1 MHSLLERIKAG
12 TLWDFHG
19 GIHPADNKLQSSQS
33 PVVDAGLPPRLIIP
47 LRQHAG
53 PAGDLLVQV
62 GDKVKKGQPLTRYAK
77 GRVVPVHASTS
88 GTITEIGNHTVAHP
102 SGLGDLCVILTP
114 DGEDEWGERNGK
126 ADYWNL
132 ERGELLERIQQAG
145 VAGLGGAVFP
155 THSKLDGRGQLTE
168 ILIVNGLECEP
179 YITTDDRLMQQYAD
193 EIMDGIRVLKHLLK
207 PKLTLIGVEDNKPE
221 AIEQLT
227 RHATDEDVL
236 VKTVPTKYPSGGAK
250 QTIELLTGRQVPKGG
265 RAVDIGIMV
274 LNVATVFA
282 IKRAIIDGEP
292 LIERI
297 VTLTGDSFKK
307 PGNAWVRLGTPV
319 RWLLQRFELQPE
331 AEQRVIMGGP
341 MMGFTLPHAMVPV
354 VKATNCLLAPTQAE
368 LPAPGPEQPCI
379 RCSACAD
386 ACPATL
392 LPQELYWYSRA
403 KEYDKAEKLNLMDC
417 IECGACAWVCPSEIP
432 LVQYYKIAK
441 DDIREARA
449 EAEKAERAKQRFEA
463 KQARFEREKAA
474 REARHAEAAAQRR
487 QTMTAAGGE
496 DPVAAALA
504 RIKAK
509 QDAPITAIAA
519 TAEGLPDNSAVIAA
533 REARK
538 REAEARRAAKQ
549 AESANSD
556 TAAAAPQ
563 SAEAI
568 DPASDPKKAAIAAAL
583 ARAKAK
589 KAAQAGDSAEPV
601 AAETAA
607 APAVVDADQQKAE
620 VDPKK
625 AAIAAAIARAKAKKA
640 EASGEPVS
648 AANGTA
654 AEVNTQNDAP
664 VDPKK
669 AAIAAAIARAKAKKL
684 AQQSD
689 SAEGDLTANA
699 DTSETAAT
707 QSDAPSAASEAIDP
721 KKAAIAAAIARAKA
735 KKLAQQGESAGAE
748 DAQSEPAASA
758 QTCDVALA
766 KSEVTTSHS
775 DTAASEAV
783 DPKKAAIAAAIA
795 RAKAKK
801 LAQQGESAGAE
812 GAQSEPAARV
822 ETRDV
827 AVAKSEVTTS
837 QSDTAASEAVDPKKA
852 AIAAA
857 IARAKAK
864 KLAQQSAN
872 TSAEVENAD
881 AEVESAATQVD
892 RAGTEG
898 ERAPAEPMQSDAAS
912 SEQPL
917 AVTAAPEASAP
928 AADAPVDPKK
938 AAIAAAVARAK
949 AKKLA
954 AEAARAAETAA
965 EDAPSADRTI
975 TR

>member
-307 PGNAWVRLGTPV
+307 LGNAWVRLGTPV

-509 QDAPITAIAA
+509 QDAPITAITA

-538 REAEARRAAKQ
+538 REAEARRAAKL
-549 AESANSD
+549 AESANSE
-556 TAAAAPQ
+556 TAAAAQP
-563 SAEAI
+563 AEAA

-589 KAAQAGDSAEPV
+589 KAAQAGDIAEPV
-601 AAETAA
+601 TAEAIA
-607 APAVVDADQQKAE
+607 APVVDADQQKAE

-648 AANGTA
+648 AANSAT
-654 AEVNTQNDAP
+654 TDA
-664 VDPKK
+664 D
-669 AAIAAAIARAKAKKL
+669 
-684 AQQSD
+684 
-689 SAEGDLTANA
+689 
-699 DTSETAAT
+699 T
-707 QSDAPSAASEAIDP
+707 QSDTPADP

-735 KKLAQQGESAGAE
+735 KKLAQQGDSAEGDLTANAGISESAAT
-748 DAQSEPAASA
+748 QSTAPSA
-758 QTCDVALA
+758 V
-766 KSEVTTSHS
+766 
-775 DTAASEAV
+775 SEAV

-812 GAQSEPAARV
+812 GAQSEPAASA
-822 ETRDV
+822 ETRDMT
-827 AVAKSEVTTS
+827 VAKSEVTTS
-837 QSDTAASEAVDPKKA
+837 QSDTAASEVVDPKKA

-864 KLAQQSAN
+864 KLAQQNAS
-872 TSAEVENAD
+872 TSAEVE
-881 AEVESAATQVD
+881 S
-892 RAGTEG
+892 AGTES

-965 EDAPSADRTI
+965 EDAPSADRTT

>member
-441 DDIREARA
+441 DDIREACA

-538 REAEARRAAKQ
+538 REAEARRAAKL
-549 AESANSD
+549 AENANSD
-556 TAAAAPQ
+556 TAAAPQ
-563 SAEAI
+563 STEAV

-601 AAETAA
+601 TAEAVA
-607 APAVVDADQQKAE
+607 APAVDADQQKAE

-640 EASGEPVS
+640 EANGEPVS

-654 AEVNTQNDAP
+654 AEADIQSDAP

-669 AAIAAAIARAKAKKL
+669 AAIAAAIARAKAKKA
-684 AQQSD
+684 AQQGD
-689 SAEGDLTANA
+689 SAEGELTATA
-699 DTSETAAT
+699 GTSETAAT
-707 QSDAPSAASEAIDP
+707 QNDAPSAVSEAVDP

-758 QTCDVALA
+758 QTRD
-766 KSEVTTSHS
+766 
-775 DTAASEAV
+775 DT
-783 DPKKAAIAAAIA
+783 
-795 RAKAKK
+795 
-801 LAQQGESAGAE
+801 
-812 GAQSEPAARV
+812 
-822 ETRDV
+822 
-827 AVAKSEVTTS
+827 VAKSEVTTS
-837 QSDTAASEAVDPKKA
+837 QSDTAASEEVDPKKA

-864 KLAQQSAN
+864 KLAQQSAS
-872 TSAEVENAD
+872 TSAEVE
-881 AEVESAATQVD
+881 SAGTQVD
-892 RAGTEG
+892 RAGTGG
-898 ERAPAEPMQSDAAS
+898 ERAPAEPMQTDAAS
-912 SEQPL
+912 SAQPL

-954 AEAARAAETAA
+954 AEAARAAESAA
-965 EDAPSADRTI
+965 EDAPSADRTT

>member
-1 MHSLLERIKAG
+1 MQSLLERIKAG
-12 TLWDFHG
+12 NIWDFHG

-33 PVVDAGLPPRLIIP
+33 PVEQAGLPPRLIIP
-47 LRQHAG
+47 VRQHAG
-53 PAGDLLVQV
+53 AAGDLLVQV
-62 GDKVKKGQPLTRYAK
+62 GDKVKKGQPLTRYAR

-88 GTITEIGNHTVAHP
+88 GTITEIANHTVAHP
-102 SGLGDLCVILTP
+102 SGLDDLCVILTP
-114 DGEDEWGERNGK
+114 DGEDEWGELDGK
-126 ADYWNL
+126 PDYWNL

-145 VAGLGGAVFP
+145 IAGLGGAVFP

-221 AIEQLT
+221 AITQLT

-331 AEQRVIMGGP
+331 ADQRVIMGGP

-368 LPAPGPEQPCI
+368 LPAPGPEQACI

-386 ACPATL
+386 ACPASL
-392 LPQELYWYSRA
+392 LPQELYWYSKA

-487 QTMTAAGGE
+487 QAMTAAGGE

-519 TAEGLPDNSAVIAA
+519 TGEGVPDNSAVIAA

-538 REAEARRAAKQ
+538 REAEARRAAKL
-549 AESANSD
+549 AESANSE
-556 TAAAAPQ
+556 TAAAPQ
-563 SAEAI
+563 SAEAV
-568 DPASDPKKAAIAAAL
+568 DPSSDPKKAAIAAAL

-589 KAAQAGDSAEPV
+589 KAAQAGD
-601 AAETAA
+601 
-607 APAVVDADQQKAE
+607 APAADSVAESQPAADADPKKAE
-620 VDPKK
+620 SDPKK

-648 AANGTA
+648 A
-654 AEVNTQNDAP
+654 DHS
-664 VDPKK
+664 
-669 AAIAAAIARAKAKKL
+669 AAADA
-684 AQQSD
+684 
-689 SAEGDLTANA
+689 G
-699 DTSETAAT
+699 T
-707 QSDAPSAASEAIDP
+707 QGDAPS
-721 KKAAIAAAIARAKA
+721 
-735 KKLAQQGESAGAE
+735 
-748 DAQSEPAASA
+748 
-758 QTCDVALA
+758 
-766 KSEVTTSHS
+766 
-775 DTAASEAV
+775 AASEAV

-801 LAQQGESAGAE
+801 AAQQGDSAE
-812 GAQSEPAARV
+812 GDVTATEGTSETAA
-822 ETRDV
+822 T
-827 AVAKSEVTTS
+827 
-837 QSDTAASEAVDPKKA
+837 QSDAPSAISEAVDPKKA

-864 KLAQQSAN
+864 KAAQQGD
-872 TSAEVENAD
+872 SAEGSLTATAGTNET
-881 AEVESAATQVD
+881 AATQSDEPSAVNEAVD
-892 RAGTEG
+892 PKKAAIAAAIARAKAKKAAQQAAEQG
-898 ERAPAEPMQSDAAS
+898 EPMQAAEGARG
-912 SEQPL
+912 EQAL
-917 AVTAAPEASAP
+917 AEPAVAEAS
-928 AADAPVDPKK
+928 VDPKK

-954 AEAARAAETAA
+954 AEAARASGATPDEGSSSDAE
-965 EDAPSADRTI
+965 PR
-975 TR
+975 

>member
-33 PVVDAGLPPRLIIP
+33 PVVNAGLPPRLIIP

-77 GRVVPVHASTS
+77 GRTVPVHASTS

-102 SGLGDLCVILTP
+102 SGLDDLCVILTP
-114 DGEDEWGERNGK
+114 DGEDAWGERNGK

-179 YITTDDRLMQQYAD
+179 YISTDDRLMQQYAD

-221 AIEQLT
+221 SIEQLT

-368 LPAPGPEQPCI
+368 LPAPGPEQACI

-519 TAEGLPDNSAVIAA
+519 SAEGLPDNSAVIAA

-538 REAEARRAAKQ
+538 REAEARRAAKL
-549 AESANSD
+549 AESANSE
-556 TAAAAPQ
+556 TAATAPQ
-563 SAEAI
+563 PAEAV
-568 DPASDPKKAAIAAAL
+568 DPANDPKKAAIAAAL

-589 KAAQAGDSAEPV
+589 KAAQAGDSAEPA
-601 AAETAA
+601 AAETLA
-607 APAVVDADQQKAE
+607 APAVDADQQKAE
-620 VDPKK
+620 VEPKK

-648 AANGTA
+648 AANGA
-654 AEVNTQNDAP
+654 VADAGTQGDAP
-664 VDPKK
+664 SAASEAVDPKK
-669 AAIAAAIARAKAKKL
+669 AAIAAAIARAKAKKA
-684 AQQSD
+684 AQQGD
-689 SAEGDLTANA
+689 SAEGDLTATA
-699 DTSETAAT
+699 GTSESAAT
-707 QSDAPSAASEAIDP
+707 QSTAPS
-721 KKAAIAAAIARAKA
+721 
-735 KKLAQQGESAGAE
+735 
-748 DAQSEPAASA
+748 
-758 QTCDVALA
+758 
-766 KSEVTTSHS
+766 
-775 DTAASEAV
+775 AASEAV

-801 LAQQGESAGAE
+801 LAQQGES
-812 GAQSEPAARV
+812 
-822 ETRDV
+822 
-827 AVAKSEVTTS
+827 
-837 QSDTAASEAVDPKKA
+837 
-852 AIAAA
+852 
-857 IARAKAK
+857 
-864 KLAQQSAN
+864 
-872 TSAEVENAD
+872 TSAEPEQ
-881 AEVESAATQVD
+881 T
-892 RAGTEG
+892 
-898 ERAPAEPMQSDAAS
+898 DAAS

-917 AVTAAPEASAP
+917 AVAEAPEASAP

-954 AEAARAAETAA
+954 AEAAETAA
-965 EDAPSADRTI
+965 EDAPSADRTT

>member
-88 GTITEIGNHTVAHP
+88 GTITEIGNHTIAHP

-221 AIEQLT
+221 AITELT

-509 QDAPITAIAA
+509 QDAPITAITA

-538 REAEARRAAKQ
+538 REAEARRAAKL
-549 AESANSD
+549 AESANSE
-556 TAAAAPQ
+556 TAAVPQ
-563 SAEAI
+563 SAEAA

-589 KAAQAGDSAEPV
+589 KAAQAGDAPATDS
-601 AAETAA
+601 AAESQPAA
-607 APAVVDADQQKAE
+607 DA
-620 VDPKK
+620 DPKK

-640 EASGEPVS
+640 EANGEPVS
-648 AANGTA
+648 ADHSAAADAGT
-654 AEVNTQNDAP
+654 QGDAP
-664 VDPKK
+664 SAASEAVDPKK
-669 AAIAAAIARAKAKKL
+669 AAIAAAIARAKAKKA
-684 AQQSD
+684 AQQGG
-689 SAEGDLTANA
+689 SAEGSLTANA
-699 DTSETAAT
+699 GTSESAAT
-707 QSDAPSAASEAIDP
+707 QSDAPSVASEAVDP

-758 QTCDVALA
+758 QT
-766 KSEVTTSHS
+766 
-775 DTAASEAV
+775 
-783 DPKKAAIAAAIA
+783 
-795 RAKAKK
+795 
-801 LAQQGESAGAE
+801 
-812 GAQSEPAARV
+812 
-822 ETRDV
+822 RDMT
-827 AVAKSEVTTS
+827 VAKSEVTTS

-864 KLAQQSAN
+864 KLAQQSAS
-872 TSAEVENAD
+872 TSAEVESSS
-881 AEVESAATQVD
+881 AEVGSAGTQVES
-892 RAGTEG
+892 AGTEG

-954 AEAARAAETAA
+954 AEAARAAGTAA
-965 EDAPSADRTI
+965 EDAPSADRTT

>member
-77 GRVVPVHASTS
+77 GRIVPVHASTS

-126 ADYWNL
+126 PDYWNL

-193 EIMDGIRVLKHLLK
+193 EIIDGIRVLKHLLK

-227 RHATDEDVL
+227 HHATDEDVL

-487 QTMTAAGGE
+487 QTMTTAGGE

-538 REAEARRAAKQ
+538 REAEARRAAKL

-563 SAEAI
+563 STEAV

-601 AAETAA
+601 TAEAVA
-607 APAVVDADQQKAE
+607 APAVDADQQKAE

-640 EASGEPVS
+640 EANGEPVS
-648 AANGTA
+648 ADNS
-654 AEVNTQNDAP
+654 
-664 VDPKK
+664 
-669 AAIAAAIARAKAKKL
+669 AAADA
-684 AQQSD
+684 
-689 SAEGDLTANA
+689 G
-699 DTSETAAT
+699 T
-707 QSDAPSAASEAIDP
+707 QSDAPSA
-721 KKAAIAAAIARAKA
+721 
-735 KKLAQQGESAGAE
+735 
-748 DAQSEPAASA
+748 
-758 QTCDVALA
+758 V
-766 KSEVTTSHS
+766 
-775 DTAASEAV
+775 SEAV

-801 LAQQGESAGAE
+801 LAQQGASTSAEVENAGAE
-812 GAQSEPAARV
+812 GAQSEPAASAQ
-822 ETRDV
+822 TRDV

-837 QSDTAASEAVDPKKA
+837 QSDTAASEEVDPKKA

-864 KLAQQSAN
+864 KLAQQGERIS
-872 TSAEVENAD
+872 

-892 RAGTEG
+892 RAGAEG

-954 AEAARAAETAA
+954 AEAARAAEIAA
-965 EDAPSADRTI
+965 EDAPSADRTT

>member
-33 PVVDAGLPPRLIIP
+33 PVEQAGLPPRLIIP
-47 LRQHAG
+47 VRQHAG
-53 PAGDLLVQV
+53 AAGDLLVQV
-62 GDKVKKGQPLTRYAK
+62 GDKVKKGQPLTRYAR

-88 GTITEIGNHTVAHP
+88 GTITEIANHTVAHP
-102 SGLGDLCVILTP
+102 SGLDDLCVILTP
-114 DGEDEWGERNGK
+114 DGEDEWGELDGK
-126 ADYWNL
+126 PDYWNL

-145 VAGLGGAVFP
+145 IAGLGGAVFP

-221 AIEQLT
+221 AITELT
-227 RHATDEDVL
+227 RHATDPDVL
-236 VKTVPTKYPSGGAK
+236 VKTVLTKYPSGGAK

-331 AEQRVIMGGP
+331 ADQRVIMGGP

-368 LPAPGPEQPCI
+368 LPAPGPEQACI

-386 ACPATL
+386 ACPASL
-392 LPQELYWYSRA
+392 LPQELYWYSKA

-487 QTMTAAGGE
+487 QAMTAAGGE

-519 TAEGLPDNSAVIAA
+519 TAEGVPDNSAVIAA

-538 REAEARRAAKQ
+538 REAEARRAAKL
-549 AESANSD
+549 AESANSE
-556 TAAAAPQ
+556 TAAAPQ
-563 SAEAI
+563 SAETV

-589 KAAQAGDSAEPV
+589 KAAQAGDAPATDSAAESQPV
-601 AAETAA
+601 AEA
-607 APAVVDADQQKAE
+607 
-620 VDPKK
+620 DPKK

-648 AANGTA
+648 ADNSAAADAGT
-654 AEVNTQNDAP
+654 QGDAP

-669 AAIAAAIARAKAKKL
+669 AAIAAAIARAKAKKA
-684 AQQSD
+684 AQQGD
-689 SAEGDLTANA
+689 SAEGDLTATA
-699 DTSETAAT
+699 GTSETAAT
-707 QSDAPSAASEAIDP
+707 QSDEPS
-721 KKAAIAAAIARAKA
+721 
-735 KKLAQQGESAGAE
+735 
-748 DAQSEPAASA
+748 
-758 QTCDVALA
+758 
-766 KSEVTTSHS
+766 
-775 DTAASEAV
+775 AASEAV

-801 LAQQGESAGAE
+801 AAQQGDSAEDALT
-812 GAQSEPAARV
+812 ATAA
-822 ETRDV
+822 T
-827 AVAKSEVTTS
+827 
-837 QSDTAASEAVDPKKA
+837 QSDAPSAISEAVDPKKA

-864 KLAQQSAN
+864 KVAQQA
-872 TSAEVENAD
+872 AE
-881 AEVESAATQVD
+881 Q
-892 RAGTEG
+892 G
-898 ERAPAEPMQSDAAS
+898 EPMQAAEGARGEQALAEPV
-912 SEQPL
+912 SE
-917 AVTAAPEASAP
+917 AVAEP
-928 AADAPVDPKK
+928 AVAEVSVDPKK

-954 AEAARAAETAA
+954 ADAARASGATPDEGSSSDAE
-965 EDAPSADRTI
+965 PR
-975 TR
+975 

>member
-126 ADYWNL
+126 PDYWNL

-538 REAEARRAAKQ
+538 REAEARRAAKL
-549 AESANSD
+549 AESANSE
-556 TAAAAPQ
+556 TAAALQ
-563 SAEAI
+563 STEAV

-589 KAAQAGDSAEPV
+589 KAAQAGESAEPV
-601 AAETAA
+601 TAEAVA
-607 APAVVDADQQKAE
+607 APAVDADQQKAE

-640 EASGEPVS
+640 EASGEPTS

-654 AEVNTQNDAP
+654 AEINTQNDAP

-669 AAIAAAIARAKAKKL
+669 AAIAAAIARAKAKKA
-684 AQQSD
+684 AQQGD

-699 DTSETAAT
+699 GTSDTAAT
-707 QSDAPSAASEAIDP
+707 QSDAQSAI
-721 KKAAIAAAIARAKA
+721 
-735 KKLAQQGESAGAE
+735 
-748 DAQSEPAASA
+748 
-758 QTCDVALA
+758 
-766 KSEVTTSHS
+766 
-775 DTAASEAV
+775 SEAV

-812 GAQSEPAARV
+812 GAQSEPATSAQ
-822 ETRDV
+822 TRDV

-864 KLAQQSAN
+864 KLAQQSA
-872 TSAEVENAD
+872 SSS

-892 RAGTEG
+892 RAETEG

-954 AEAARAAETAA
+954 AEAARAAGTAA
-965 EDAPSADRTI
+965 EDAPSADRTT

>member
-33 PVVDAGLPPRLIIP
+33 PVVDAGLPPHLIIP

-77 GRVVPVHASTS
+77 GRTVPVHASTS
-88 GTITEIGNHTVAHP
+88 GTITDIGNHTVAHP

-114 DGEDEWGERNGK
+114 DGKDEWGERNGK

-179 YITTDDRLMQQYAD
+179 YITTDDRLMQQYAG

-487 QTMTAAGGE
+487 QTMTATGGE

-519 TAEGLPDNSAVIAA
+519 TAEGVPDNSAVIAA

-538 REAEARRAAKQ
+538 REAETRRAAKL

-563 SAEAI
+563 SAEAV

-589 KAAQAGDSAEPV
+589 KAAQAGDSAE
-601 AAETAA
+601 AA
-607 APAVVDADQQKAE
+607 AAAAAAAAVDADQQKAE
-620 VDPKK
+620 VDPKKAAIATAIARAKAKKAGASGEPVSATNSAATDADTQSDAPADPKK

-640 EASGEPVS
+640 
-648 AANGTA
+648 
-654 AEVNTQNDAP
+654 
-664 VDPKK
+664 
-669 AAIAAAIARAKAKKL
+669 
-684 AQQSD
+684 AQQGD
-689 SAEGDLTANA
+689 SADGVLTATA
-699 DTSETAAT
+699 GTSETPAT
-707 QSDAPSAASEAIDP
+707 QSDAPS
-721 KKAAIAAAIARAKA
+721 
-735 KKLAQQGESAGAE
+735 
-748 DAQSEPAASA
+748 
-758 QTCDVALA
+758 
-766 KSEVTTSHS
+766 
-775 DTAASEAV
+775 AASEAV

-812 GAQSEPAARV
+812 GAQSEPAASA
-822 ETRDV
+822 ETRDMT
-827 AVAKSEVTTS
+827 VAKSEVTTS
-837 QSDTAASEAVDPKKA
+837 QSDTAESEAVDPKKA

-864 KLAQQSAN
+864 KLAQQSAS
-872 TSAEVENAD
+872 TSAEVASTS

-898 ERAPAEPMQSDAAS
+898 GRAPAEPMQSDAAS

-917 AVTAAPEASAP
+917 AVTAAPEAIAP

-965 EDAPSADRTI
+965 EDAPSADRTT

>member
-496 DPVAAALA
+496 DPVAAALT

-509 QDAPITAIAA
+509 QDAPITAITA

-538 REAEARRAAKQ
+538 REAEARRAAKL
-549 AESANSD
+549 AESANSE

-563 SAEAI
+563 STEVVE
-568 DPASDPKKAAIAAAL
+568 PASDPKKAAIAAAL

-601 AAETAA
+601 TAEVIA
-607 APAVVDADQQKAE
+607 APVADA
-620 VDPKK
+620 DPKK

-648 AANGTA
+648 AANSVTAEAGT
-654 AEVNTQNDAP
+654 QGDAP
-664 VDPKK
+664 SPASEAVDPKK
-669 AAIAAAIARAKAKKL
+669 AAIAAAIARAKAKKA

-699 DTSETAAT
+699 GTSESAST
-707 QSDAPSAASEAIDP
+707 QSDAPSA
-721 KKAAIAAAIARAKA
+721 
-735 KKLAQQGESAGAE
+735 
-748 DAQSEPAASA
+748 
-758 QTCDVALA
+758 V
-766 KSEVTTSHS
+766 
-775 DTAASEAV
+775 SEAV

-812 GAQSEPAARV
+812 GAQSEQAASAQ
-822 ETRDV
+822 TRDV
-827 AVAKSEVTTS
+827 AVAKGEVTTS
-837 QSDTAASEAVDPKKA
+837 HSDTAASEAVDPKKA

-864 KLAQQSAN
+864 KLAQQSERI
-872 TSAEVENAD
+872 S
-881 AEVESAATQVD
+881 AEVESAGA
-892 RAGTEG
+892 EG

-954 AEAARAAETAA
+954 TEAARAAETAA
-965 EDAPSADRTI
+965 EDAPSADRTT

>member
-126 ADYWNL
+126 PDYWNL

-193 EIMDGIRVLKHLLK
+193 EIMDGISVLKHLLK

-538 REAEARRAAKQ
+538 REAEARRAAKL

-556 TAAAAPQ
+556 TSAAAPQ
-563 SAEAI
+563 STEAV

-601 AAETAA
+601 TAEAVA
-607 APAVVDADQQKAE
+607 APAVDADQQKAE

-669 AAIAAAIARAKAKKL
+669 AAIAAAIARAKAKKA
-684 AQQSD
+684 AQQGG

-699 DTSETAAT
+699 GTSESAAT
-707 QSDAPSAASEAIDP
+707 QSDAPSAASEAVDP

-758 QTCDVALA
+758 QT
-766 KSEVTTSHS
+766 
-775 DTAASEAV
+775 
-783 DPKKAAIAAAIA
+783 
-795 RAKAKK
+795 
-801 LAQQGESAGAE
+801 
-812 GAQSEPAARV
+812 
-822 ETRDV
+822 RDL

-864 KLAQQSAN
+864 KLAQQSA
-872 TSAEVENAD
+872 SSS
-881 AEVESAATQVD
+881 AEVESAGTQVD
-892 RAGTEG
+892 RAETEG

-912 SEQPL
+912 REQPL

-965 EDAPSADRTI
+965 EDAPSADRTT

>member
-126 ADYWNL
+126 PDYWNL

-221 AIEQLT
+221 AITELT

-509 QDAPITAIAA
+509 QDAPITAITA

-538 REAEARRAAKQ
+538 REAEARRAAKL
-549 AESANSD
+549 AESANSE
-556 TAAAAPQ
+556 TAAVPQ
-563 SAEAI
+563 SAEAA

-589 KAAQAGDSAEPV
+589 KAAQAGESAEPV
-601 AAETAA
+601 TAEAVA
-607 APAVVDADQQKAE
+607 APAVDADQQKAE

-648 AANGTA
+648 AANSA
-654 AEVNTQNDAP
+654 AVEADTPSDAP

-669 AAIAAAIARAKAKKL
+669 AAIAAAIARAKAKKA
-684 AQQSD
+684 AQQGG
-689 SAEGDLTANA
+689 SAEADLTANA
-699 DTSETAAT
+699 GTSESAAT
-707 QSDAPSAASEAIDP
+707 QSDAPSVASEAVDP

-758 QTCDVALA
+758 QT
-766 KSEVTTSHS
+766 
-775 DTAASEAV
+775 
-783 DPKKAAIAAAIA
+783 
-795 RAKAKK
+795 
-801 LAQQGESAGAE
+801 
-812 GAQSEPAARV
+812 
-822 ETRDV
+822 RDMT
-827 AVAKSEVTTS
+827 VAKSEVTTS

-864 KLAQQSAN
+864 KLAQQSAS
-872 TSAEVENAD
+872 TSAEVASSS
-881 AEVESAATQVD
+881 AEVGSAGTQVD
-892 RAGTEG
+892 RAETEG

-954 AEAARAAETAA
+954 AEAARAAGTAA
-965 EDAPSADRTI
+965 EDAPSADRTT

>member
-1 MHSLLERIKAG
+1 MHSLLERIKTG

-221 AIEQLT
+221 AITELT

-297 VTLTGDSFKK
+297 VTLTGDSFKQ

-509 QDAPITAIAA
+509 QDAPIPAITA

-538 REAEARRAAKQ
+538 REAEARRAAKL

-563 SAEAI
+563 SAEAV

-589 KAAQAGDSAEPV
+589 KAAQAGDSAEPA
-601 AAETAA
+601 AAEAVA
-607 APAVVDADQQKAE
+607 APAVDADQQKAE

-640 EASGEPVS
+640 EANGEPVS

-654 AEVNTQNDAP
+654 AEADIQSDAP

-669 AAIAAAIARAKAKKL
+669 AAIAAAIARAKAKKA
-684 AQQSD
+684 AQQGD

-699 DTSETAAT
+699 GTSEAVAT
-707 QSDAPSAASEAIDP
+707 E
-721 KKAAIAAAIARAKA
+721 
-735 KKLAQQGESAGAE
+735 
-748 DAQSEPAASA
+748 
-758 QTCDVALA
+758 
-766 KSEVTTSHS
+766 
-775 DTAASEAV
+775 SEAV

-801 LAQQGESAGAE
+801 LAQQGESASAE
-812 GAQSEPAARV
+812 GAQSEPAASAQA
-822 ETRDV
+822 RDV

-864 KLAQQSAN
+864 KLAQQSASS
-872 TSAEVENAD
+872 SAEVASTS

-898 ERAPAEPMQSDAAS
+898 ERAPAEPMQTDAAS

-965 EDAPSADRTI
+965 EDAPSADRTT

>member
-509 QDAPITAIAA
+509 QDAPITAITA
-519 TAEGLPDNSAVIAA
+519 TAEGVPDNSAVIAA

-538 REAEARRAAKQ
+538 REAEARRAAKL

-556 TAAAAPQ
+556 TAAAAVQP
-563 SAEAI
+563 AEAV

-589 KAAQAGDSAEPV
+589 KAAQAGDSAEPA
-601 AAETAA
+601 AAEATA
-607 APAVVDADQQKAE
+607 APAVDADQQKTE

-648 AANGTA
+648 TANSAVADADIQSDAPADPKKAAITA
-654 AEVNTQNDAP
+654 AIARAKAKKAESSGEPVSADNSAAAEAGTQSDAP

-684 AQQSD
+684 AQQ
-689 SAEGDLTANA
+689 
-699 DTSETAAT
+699 
-707 QSDAPSAASEAIDP
+707 
-721 KKAAIAAAIARAKA
+721 
-735 KKLAQQGESAGAE
+735 GESSGAE
-748 DAQSEPAASA
+748 DAESEPAASA
-758 QTCDVALA
+758 ETRDVALA
-766 KSEVTTSHS
+766 KSEVTTSQS
-775 DTAASEAV
+775 DTAV
-783 DPKKAAIAAAIA
+783 
-795 RAKAKK
+795 
-801 LAQQGESAGAE
+801 
-812 GAQSEPAARV
+812 
-822 ETRDV
+822 
-827 AVAKSEVTTS
+827 
-837 QSDTAASEAVDPKKA
+837 AASEAVDPKKA

-864 KLAQQSAN
+864 KLAQQSAS
-872 TSAEVENAD
+872 TSAEVASSS
-881 AEVESAATQVD
+881 AEVGSAGTKVD
-892 RAGTEG
+892 RAGAEG
-898 ERAPAEPMQSDAAS
+898 ERAPAESMQTAAAS

-917 AVTAAPEASAP
+917 AVAAAPEASAP

-954 AEAARAAETAA
+954 AEAARAAETTA
-965 EDAPSADRTI
+965 EDAPSADRTT

>member
-207 PKLTLIGVEDNKPE
+207 PKLALIGVEDNKPE

-538 REAEARRAAKQ
+538 REAEARRAAKL

-556 TAAAAPQ
+556 TAAAPQ
-563 SAEAI
+563 STEAV

-601 AAETAA
+601 TAEAVA
-607 APAVVDADQQKAE
+607 APAVDADQQKAE

-640 EASGEPVS
+640 EANGEPVS

-654 AEVNTQNDAP
+654 AEADIQSDAP

-689 SAEGDLTANA
+689 SAEGALTANA
-699 DTSETAAT
+699 GTSESAAT
-707 QSDAPSAASEAIDP
+707 QSDAPSA
-721 KKAAIAAAIARAKA
+721 
-735 KKLAQQGESAGAE
+735 
-748 DAQSEPAASA
+748 
-758 QTCDVALA
+758 V
-766 KSEVTTSHS
+766 
-775 DTAASEAV
+775 SEAV

-812 GAQSEPAARV
+812 GAQSEPTASV
-822 ETRDV
+822 ETRDKTV
-827 AVAKSEVTTS
+827 TKGEVTTS
-837 QSDTAASEAVDPKKA
+837 QSDMAASEAVDPKKA

-864 KLAQQSAN
+864 KLAQQSAS
-872 TSAEVENAD
+872 TSAEVASTSV
-881 AEVESAATQVD
+881 EVESAATQVD
-892 RAGTEG
+892 RAETEG
-898 ERAPAEPMQSDAAS
+898 ERAPAEPMHTDAAS

-917 AVTAAPEASAP
+917 AVTASPEAIAP

-965 EDAPSADRTI
+965 EDAPSADRTT

>member
-62 GDKVKKGQPLTRYAK
+62 GDKVKKGQPLTRYTK

-227 RHATDEDVL
+227 RHATDPDVL

-297 VTLTGDSFKK
+297 VTLTGDSFKQ

-487 QTMTAAGGE
+487 QTMKAAGGE

-538 REAEARRAAKQ
+538 REAEARRAAKL
-549 AESANSD
+549 AESANSE
-556 TAAAAPQ
+556 TAAAAQ
-563 SAEAI
+563 STEAV

-589 KAAQAGDSAEPV
+589 KAAQAGDGAEP
-601 AAETAA
+601 ATAETTA
-607 APAVVDADQQKAE
+607 APAVDADQQKAE

-640 EASGEPVS
+640 EANGEPVS
-648 AANGTA
+648 AANSAVADAGS
-654 AEVNTQNDAP
+654 QGDAP
-664 VDPKK
+664 SAASEAVDPKK

-689 SAEGDLTANA
+689 SAEGDLTANTG
-699 DTSETAAT
+699 TSESAAT
-707 QSDAPSAASEAIDP
+707 QSDAPSA
-721 KKAAIAAAIARAKA
+721 
-735 KKLAQQGESAGAE
+735 
-748 DAQSEPAASA
+748 
-758 QTCDVALA
+758 V
-766 KSEVTTSHS
+766 
-775 DTAASEAV
+775 SEAV

-801 LAQQGESAGAE
+801 LAQQGDSAGAE
-812 GAQSEPAARV
+812 GAQSEPAASAQ
-822 ETRDV
+822 TRDV
-827 AVAKSEVTTS
+827 ALAKSEVTTS

-864 KLAQQSAN
+864 KLAQQSERI
-872 TSAEVENAD
+872 S
-881 AEVESAATQVD
+881 AEVESAGAE
-892 RAGTEG
+892 A
-898 ERAPAEPMQSDAAS
+898 ERAPAERMQSDAAS

-965 EDAPSADRTI
+965 EDAPSADRTT

>member
-88 GTITEIGNHTVAHP
+88 GTITEIANHTVAHP

-487 QTMTAAGGE
+487 QAMTAAGGE

-538 REAEARRAAKQ
+538 REAEARRAAKL
-549 AESANSD
+549 AESANSE

-563 SAEAI
+563 STEVV

-601 AAETAA
+601 TAEAVA
-607 APAVVDADQQKAE
+607 APAVDADQQKAE

-648 AANGTA
+648 AANSA
-654 AEVNTQNDAP
+654 VADAGS
-664 VDPKK
+664 
-669 AAIAAAIARAKAKKL
+669 
-684 AQQSD
+684 Q
-689 SAEGDLTANA
+689 G
-699 DTSETAAT
+699 
-707 QSDAPSAASEAIDP
+707 DAPSAASEAIDP

-735 KKLAQQGESAGAE
+735 KKAAQQGDSAEGDLTANAGTSESAATQS
-748 DAQSEPAASA
+748 DAPS
-758 QTCDVALA
+758 
-766 KSEVTTSHS
+766 
-775 DTAASEAV
+775 AASEAV

-801 LAQQGESAGAE
+801 LAQQGESAGVE
-812 GAQSEPAARV
+812 DAQSEPAASAQ
-822 ETRDV
+822 TRDDTI
-827 AVAKSEVTTS
+827 AKSEVTTS

-864 KLAQQSAN
+864 KLAQQSAS
-872 TSAEVENAD
+872 TSAEAENAG
-881 AEVESAATQVD
+881 AEVESAGTQVD

-898 ERAPAEPMQSDAAS
+898 ERVSAEPMQSDAAS

-928 AADAPVDPKK
+928 VADAPVDPKK

-965 EDAPSADRTI
+965 EDAPSADRTT

>member
-33 PVVDAGLPPRLIIP
+33 QVVDAGLPPRLIIP

-509 QDAPITAIAA
+509 QDAPITAITA

-538 REAEARRAAKQ
+538 REAEARRAAKLEAEARRAAKL
-549 AESANSD
+549 AESANSE
-556 TAAAAPQ
+556 AAAAPQ
-563 SAEAI
+563 STEAV

-601 AAETAA
+601 TAKTTA
-607 APAVVDADQQKAE
+607 APAVDTDQQKAE

-648 AANGTA
+648 AANSAT
-654 AEVNTQNDAP
+654 TDA
-664 VDPKK
+664 DP
-669 AAIAAAIARAKAKKL
+669 
-684 AQQSD
+684 
-689 SAEGDLTANA
+689 
-699 DTSETAAT
+699 
-707 QSDAPSAASEAIDP
+707 QSDAPADP

-735 KKLAQQGESAGAE
+735 KKLAQQGDSAEGNLTATAGTSE
-748 DAQSEPAASA
+748 TAATQSDAPS
-758 QTCDVALA
+758 
-766 KSEVTTSHS
+766 
-775 DTAASEAV
+775 AASEAV

-801 LAQQGESAGAE
+801 AAQQGESAGAE
-812 GAQSEPAARV
+812 GAQSEPTASAQ
-822 ETRDV
+822 TRDV

-837 QSDTAASEAVDPKKA
+837 QSDTAESEAVDSKKA

-864 KLAQQSAN
+864 KLAQQSA
-872 TSAEVENAD
+872 SAS
-881 AEVESAATQVD
+881 AEVESAGTQVD
-892 RAGTEG
+892 RTGTEG

-917 AVTAAPEASAP
+917 AVAEAPEASAP

-954 AEAARAAETAA
+954 AEAARAAESAA
-965 EDAPSADRTI
+965 EDAPSADRTT

>member
-33 PVVDAGLPPRLIIP
+33 PVEQAGLPPRLIIP
-47 LRQHAG
+47 VRQHAG
-53 PAGDLLVQV
+53 AAGDLLVQV
-62 GDKVKKGQPLTRYAK
+62 GDKVKKGQPLTRYAR

-88 GTITEIGNHTVAHP
+88 GTITEIANHTVAHP
-102 SGLGDLCVILTP
+102 SGLDDLCVILTP
-114 DGEDEWGERNGK
+114 DGEDEWGELDGK
-126 ADYWNL
+126 PDYWNL

-145 VAGLGGAVFP
+145 IAGLGGAVFP

-221 AIEQLT
+221 AITELT

-331 AEQRVIMGGP
+331 ADQRVIMGGP

-368 LPAPGPEQPCI
+368 LPAPGPEQACI

-386 ACPATL
+386 ACPASL
-392 LPQELYWYSRA
+392 LPQELYWYSKA

-487 QTMTAAGGE
+487 QAMTAAGGE

-538 REAEARRAAKQ
+538 REAEARRAAKL
-549 AESANSD
+549 AESANSE
-556 TAAAAPQ
+556 TAAAPQ
-563 SAEAI
+563 PAEAV

-589 KAAQAGDSAEPV
+589 KAAQAGDIAEPV
-601 AAETAA
+601 AAEAVV
-607 APAVVDADQQKAE
+607 APAVDADQQKAE

-640 EASGEPVS
+640 EANGEPVS

-669 AAIAAAIARAKAKKL
+669 AAIAAAIARAKAKKA

-689 SAEGDLTANA
+689 SAEGDLTATA
-699 DTSETAAT
+699 GTSESAAT
-707 QSDAPSAASEAIDP
+707 QSDASSAASEAVDP
-721 KKAAIAAAIARAKA
+721 KKATIAAAIARAKA
-735 KKLAQQGESAGAE
+735 KKLAQQGASTSA
-748 DAQSEPAASA
+748 
-758 QTCDVALA
+758 
-766 KSEVTTSHS
+766 EV
-775 DTAASEAV
+775 EN
-783 DPKKAAIAAAIA
+783 
-795 RAKAKK
+795 
-801 LAQQGESAGAE
+801 AGAE
-812 GAQSEPAARV
+812 GAQSEPAASAQ
-822 ETRDV
+822 TRDV

-864 KLAQQSAN
+864 KLAQQSAS
-872 TSAEVENAD
+872 TSAEVENAG
-881 AEVESAATQVD
+881 AEVESAGTQVD

-898 ERAPAEPMQSDAAS
+898 ERAPAEPMQSDSAS

-917 AVTAAPEASAP
+917 AVTAVPEANAP

-954 AEAARAAETAA
+954 ARAAETAA
-965 EDAPSADRTI
+965 EDAPSADRTT

>member
-88 GTITEIGNHTVAHP
+88 GTITEIANHTVAHP
-102 SGLGDLCVILTP
+102 SGLDDLCVILTP
-114 DGEDEWGERNGK
+114 DGEDEWGELDGK
-126 ADYWNL
+126 PDYWNL

-145 VAGLGGAVFP
+145 IAGLGGAVFP

-449 EAEKAERAKQRFEA
+449 EAGKAERAKQRFEA

-509 QDAPITAIAA
+509 QDAPITAITA

-538 REAEARRAAKQ
+538 REAEARRAAKL
-549 AESANSD
+549 AEGANSD
-556 TAAAAPQ
+556 TAAAAAQP
-563 SAEAI
+563 AEAV

-589 KAAQAGDSAEPV
+589 KAAQAGDSAEPA
-601 AAETAA
+601 AAEAVA
-607 APAVVDADQQKAE
+607 APAVDADQQKAE

-640 EASGEPVS
+640 EANGEPVS
-648 AANGTA
+648 AANSA
-654 AEVNTQNDAP
+654 VADAGS
-664 VDPKK
+664 
-669 AAIAAAIARAKAKKL
+669 
-684 AQQSD
+684 Q
-689 SAEGDLTANA
+689 G
-699 DTSETAAT
+699 
-707 QSDAPSAASEAIDP
+707 DAPS
-721 KKAAIAAAIARAKA
+721 
-735 KKLAQQGESAGAE
+735 
-748 DAQSEPAASA
+748 
-758 QTCDVALA
+758 
-766 KSEVTTSHS
+766 
-775 DTAASEAV
+775 AASEAV

-801 LAQQGESAGAE
+801 AAQQGESAGAE
-812 GAQSEPAARV
+812 GALSEPTASAQ
-822 ETRDV
+822 TRDV
-827 AVAKSEVTTS
+827 ALAKSEVTTS
-837 QSDTAASEAVDPKKA
+837 QSDTAASEVVDPKKA

-864 KLAQQSAN
+864 KMAQQSERI
-872 TSAEVENAD
+872 S
-881 AEVESAATQVD
+881 AEVESAGA
-892 RAGTEG
+892 EG

-917 AVTAAPEASAP
+917 AVAEAPEASNP
-928 AADAPVDPKK
+928 VADAPVDPKK

-954 AEAARAAETAA
+954 AEAARAAEIAA
-965 EDAPSADRTI
+965 EDAPSADRTT

>member
-368 LPAPGPEQPCI
+368 LPPPGPEQPCI

-509 QDAPITAIAA
+509 QDAPITAITA

-538 REAEARRAAKQ
+538 REAEARRAAKL
-549 AESANSD
+549 AESANSE
-556 TAAAAPQ
+556 TAAVPQ
-563 SAEAI
+563 STEAV

-601 AAETAA
+601 TAEAVA

-640 EASGEPVS
+640 EANSEPVS

-654 AEVNTQNDAP
+654 AEADIQRDAP
-664 VDPKK
+664 TDPKK
-669 AAIAAAIARAKAKKL
+669 AAIAAAIARAKAKKA

-689 SAEGDLTANA
+689 SPEGDLTATAGTN
-699 DTSETAAT
+699 ETAAT
-707 QSDAPSAASEAIDP
+707 QNDALS
-721 KKAAIAAAIARAKA
+721 
-735 KKLAQQGESAGAE
+735 
-748 DAQSEPAASA
+748 
-758 QTCDVALA
+758 
-766 KSEVTTSHS
+766 
-775 DTAASEAV
+775 AASEAV

-812 GAQSEPAARV
+812 GTQGELSASA

-827 AVAKSEVTTS
+827 TLAKSEVTTS

-864 KLAQQSAN
+864 KLAQQSAS
-872 TSAEVENAD
+872 TR
-881 AEVESAATQVD
+881 AEVESAGTQVES
-892 RAGTEG
+892 AGTEG
-898 ERAPAEPMQSDAAS
+898 ERAPAEPMQTDAAS

-954 AEAARAAETAA
+954 AEAARAAESAA
-965 EDAPSADRTI
+965 EDVPSADRTT

>member
-1 MHSLLERIKAG
+1 MQSLLERIKAG
-12 TLWDFHG
+12 NIWDFHG

-33 PVVDAGLPPRLIIP
+33 PVEQAGLPPRLIIP
-47 LRQHAG
+47 VRQHAG
-53 PAGDLLVQV
+53 AAGDLLVQV
-62 GDKVKKGQPLTRYAK
+62 GDKVKKGQPLTRYAR

-88 GTITEIGNHTVAHP
+88 GTITEIANHTVAHP
-102 SGLGDLCVILTP
+102 SGLDDLCVILTP
-114 DGEDEWGERNGK
+114 DGGDEWGELDGK
-126 ADYWNL
+126 PDYWNL

-145 VAGLGGAVFP
+145 IAGLGGAVFP

-179 YITTDDRLMQQYAD
+179 YITTDDRLMQQYSG

-221 AIEQLT
+221 AITELT
-227 RHATDEDVL
+227 RHATDPDVL

-331 AEQRVIMGGP
+331 ADQRVIMGGP

-368 LPAPGPEQPCI
+368 LPAPGPEQACI

-386 ACPATL
+386 ACPASL
-392 LPQELYWYSRA
+392 LPQELYWYSKA

-487 QTMTAAGGE
+487 QAMTAAGGE

-519 TAEGLPDNSAVIAA
+519 TAEGVPDNSAVIAA

-538 REAEARRAAKQ
+538 REAEARRAAKA
-549 AESANSD
+549 AEEANSET
-556 TAAAAPQ
+556 TAIAQPQ
-563 SAEAI
+563 ETEAT
-568 DPASDPKKAAIAAAL
+568 DPKKAAIAAAL

-589 KAAQAGDSAEPV
+589 KAAQAGDTSAADS
-601 AAETAA
+601 AAESQPAA
-607 APAVVDADQQKAE
+607 DA
-620 VDPKK
+620 DPKK

-640 EASGEPVS
+640 ALQG
-648 AANGTA
+648 
-654 AEVNTQNDAP
+654 
-664 VDPKK
+664 
-669 AAIAAAIARAKAKKL
+669 
-684 AQQSD
+684 D

-699 DTSETAAT
+699 GTSETAAT
-707 QSDAPSAASEAIDP
+707 QSDVPS
-721 KKAAIAAAIARAKA
+721 
-735 KKLAQQGESAGAE
+735 
-748 DAQSEPAASA
+748 
-758 QTCDVALA
+758 
-766 KSEVTTSHS
+766 
-775 DTAASEAV
+775 AASEAV

-801 LAQQGESAGAE
+801 AAQQGGSAEGDLTASAGT
-812 GAQSEPAARV
+812 SETAA
-822 ETRDV
+822 T
-827 AVAKSEVTTS
+827 
-837 QSDTAASEAVDPKKA
+837 QSDGPSAASEAVDPKKA

-864 KLAQQSAN
+864 KAAQQA
-872 TSAEVENAD
+872 AEL
-881 AEVESAATQVD
+881 
-892 RAGTEG
+892 G
-898 ERAPAEPMQSDAAS
+898 EPMQAAEGVNG
-912 SEQPL
+912 EQAL
-917 AVTAAPEASAP
+917 AEPVSNIVAEPAVAEAS
-928 AADAPVDPKK
+928 VDPKK

-954 AEAARAAETAA
+954 AEAARASGATPDEGSSSDAE
-965 EDAPSADRTI
+965 PR
-975 TR
+975 

>member
-538 REAEARRAAKQ
+538 REAEARRAAKL
-549 AESANSD
+549 AESANSE
-556 TAAAAPQ
+556 TAAAAQP
-563 SAEAI
+563 AEAV

-601 AAETAA
+601 TAEAVA
-607 APAVVDADQQKAE
+607 APAVDADQQKAE

-648 AANGTA
+648 AANSVTAEAGT
-654 AEVNTQNDAP
+654 QGDAP
-664 VDPKK
+664 SAASEAVDPKK

-684 AQQSD
+684 AQQGD

-699 DTSETAAT
+699 GTSESAAT
-707 QSDAPSAASEAIDP
+707 QSDAPS
-721 KKAAIAAAIARAKA
+721 
-735 KKLAQQGESAGAE
+735 
-748 DAQSEPAASA
+748 
-758 QTCDVALA
+758 
-766 KSEVTTSHS
+766 
-775 DTAASEAV
+775 AASEAV

-812 GAQSEPAARV
+812 GAQSEPAASAQ
-822 ETRDV
+822 TRDV

-864 KLAQQSAN
+864 KLAQQSAS
-872 TSAEVENAD
+872 TSAEVESAGTQ
-881 AEVESAATQVD
+881 VES
-892 RAGTEG
+892 AGTEG

-965 EDAPSADRTI
+965 EDAPSADRTT